1 MKTSFFQGSLALL
14 LLAGLG
20 FSSVPYSNNS
30 TEAANMRSELLKA
43 WQRSETYTLALAAQ
57 MPAEHFQYKAAD
69 SVMTYTEQWR
79 HCVIYTCNQLSGM
92 LNRDDS
98 PYLQKDLRPSVK
110 MNKEETLDELRKMYA
125 YVRNVI
131 KTTPDKKLF
140 EQVEFAKDEIPVWR
154 FIYAMENHIIH
165 HRGQCIVYL
174 RRKGIKPQGYYGW

>member
-1 MKTSFFQGSLALL
+1 MKTNLFQLL
-14 LLAGLG
+14 PTLMLLAGLG
-20 FSSVPYSNNS
+20 YSLAPVSTLS
-30 TEAANMRSELLKA
+30 TEAETMRNDLLKA
-43 WQRSETYTLALAAQ
+43 WQRSETYTLELAAQ
-57 MPAEHFQYKAAD
+57 MPAEHFQFKAAD
-69 SVMTYTEQWR
+69 SVMSYTEQWR
-79 HCVIYTCNQLSGM
+79 HCAIYTCNQLSGM

-110 MNKEETLDELRKMYA
+110 MSKEETLNELRKMYA

-140 EQVEFAKDEIPVWR
+140 DQVEFVKDQIPVWR

-174 RRKGIKPQGYYGW
+174 RRKGIKPMGYYGW